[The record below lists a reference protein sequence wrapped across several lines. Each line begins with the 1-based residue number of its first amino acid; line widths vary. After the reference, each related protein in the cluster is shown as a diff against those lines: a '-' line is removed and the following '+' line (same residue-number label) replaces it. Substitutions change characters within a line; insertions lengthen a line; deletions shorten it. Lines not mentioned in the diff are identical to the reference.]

1 MRPTSVLLLVTLV
14 TLVKLTEGRGRIDLL
29 SRLTSRRAGSSLL
42 DRIRPSRPTSLR
54 EQARSLQQGS
64 DINQVSSSD
73 NTKLLDKLASTARP
87 ARLSLLDRARSRPR
101 RPFLPTRPTRAPFT
115 PRRSSPRRPS
125 PRVPSSSLSN
135 RRLPPSA
142 TNNLEQN
149 RLRGDECDALRTE
162 NDLLK
167 QLISSVTSQKPR
179 CHYPYLTRRGG
190 GALLNLF

>member
-29 SRLTSRRAGSSLL
+29 SRLTSRRAGASLL

-73 NTKLLDKLASTARP
+73 NTKLLDKLTSTARP
-87 ARLSLLDRARSRPR
+87 VRQSLLDRARSRPR

-162 NDLLK
+162 NDLLER
-167 QLISSVTSQKPR
+167 LISSVTSQKPR
-179 CHYPYLTRRGG
+179 CHLI
-190 GALLNLF
+190 